1 MLINELDNNNL
12 YKNFLPMDVNGRTV
26 NIYRLNDIRLVGQDL
41 FYPNCLLHQIKEN
54 KVFNPVNEKIMS
66 LDSVSCNNTIVIDD
80 IKTNT
85 EINTPVFYFVYNTD
99 NYYHFIYD
107 TLPYLITYLDLK
119 KEKLNLKLLMNYPNS
134 GSHNFYPFVKEFLE
148 LLGIGDSDILI
159 VNNHTIYNEIY
170 ISSSYTHGIDSNLPP
185 RKEIYDF
192 YRELA
197 FDVKYGNDHVETPK
211 KIYISRRSWIHNDF
225 SNIGTNY
232 TTRRKLENEDTLV
245 ESLNQQGYIEVFTE
259 NLSTIEKIQMF
270 SQVDSVIGSIGGGMC
285 NVLFSPKTT
294 DVVVL
299 LSPTFL
305 DVNKRFTYSFSNV
318 NVNYFNDTKHI
329 CDDEFKKYMRVKVG
343 DIVGEITEVY
353 NDEILINYSEKF
365 VAGWN
370 SEVKFNTKKVKKKD
384 CTILDKGLNS
394 EWTLN
399 IEKLLKTI

>member
-1 MLINELDNNNL
+1 MLINELDDNNL
-12 YKNFLPMDVNGRTV
+12 YKNFLPIDINGRTI
-26 NIYRLNDIRLVGQDL
+26 NIYRVNDIRLVGQDL

-66 LDSVSCNNTIVIDD
+66 LGGVINDNTITLDD
-80 IKTNT
+80 VKTNI
-85 EINTPVFYFVYNTD
+85 EITTPVFYFIYNTD

-107 TLPYLITYLDLK
+107 TLPYLISYLDLK
-119 KEKLNLKLLMNYPNS
+119 KEKPNLKLLMNYPNS
-134 GSHNFYPFVKEFLE
+134 GSHNFYPFVKEFLG
-148 LLGIGDSDILI
+148 LLDINDDDILI
-159 VNNHTIYNEIY
+159 VDNHTIYNEVY
-170 ISSSYTHGIDSNLPP
+170 ISSSYTHSIDSNLPP
-185 RKEIYDF
+185 RKEVYNF
-192 YRELA
+192 YQELA
-197 FDVKYGNDHVETPK
+197 VDVKYGNDYVETPK

-232 TTRRKLENEDTLV
+232 TTRRKLENEDLLV
-245 ESLNQQGYIEVFTE
+245 ERLKELGYVEVFTE

-285 NVLFSPKTT
+285 NVLFSPATT
-294 DVVVL
+294 NVTVL

-318 NVNYFNDTKHI
+318 NVNYFNDTKHV

-353 NDEILINYSEKF
+353 SDEILIDYSEKF

-370 SEVKFNTKKVKKKD
+370 SEVKFNTKKVKKGD
-384 CTILDKGLNS
+384 CIILDKGLNS

>member
-1 MLINELDNNNL
+1 MLINELDYNNL
-12 YKNFLPMDVNGRTV
+12 YRNFLPTDVNGRTV
-26 NIYRLNDIRLVGQDL
+26 NIYRLNDVRLVGQDL

-66 LDSVSCNNTIVIDD
+66 LDSVGCNNTIILDD
-80 IKTNT
+80 VKTNT
-85 EINTPVFYFVYNTD
+85 EINIPVFYFVYNTD

-107 TLPYLITYLDLK
+107 TLPYLITYLGLK

-134 GSHNFYPFVKEFLE
+134 GSHNFYPFVKEFLG
-148 LLGIGDSDILI
+148 LLGISDSDILI
-159 VNNHTIYNEIY
+159 VDNHKIYNEIY

-192 YRELA
+192 YQKLTL
-197 FDVKYGNDHVETPK
+197 DVKYGNDYVETPK

-245 ESLNQQGYIEVFTE
+245 ESLKQQGYVEVFTE

-318 NVNYFNDTKHI
+318 NVNYFNDTKHV
-329 CDDEFKKYMRVKVG
+329 CDDEFKKYMRIKVG
-343 DIVGEITEVY
+343 DIVGEIIEVY
-353 NDEILINYSEKF
+353 NSEVLINYSEKF

-370 SEVKFNTKKVKKKD
+370 SEVKFNTKKVKKMD
-384 CTILDKGLNS
+384 CTILDRGLNS

>member
-343 DIVGEITEVY
+343 NIVGEITEVY

>member
-12 YKNFLPMDVNGRTV
+12 YKNFLPTDVNGRTV
-26 NIYRLNDIRLVGQDL
+26 NIYRLKDIRLVGQNL
-41 FYPNCLLHQIKEN
+41 FYPNCLLHQINEN
-54 KVFNPVNEKIMS
+54 IVFNPVNEKIMS
-66 LDSVSCNNTIVIDD
+66 LDSVSSNNTITLDD
-80 IKTNT
+80 VKTDI

-134 GSHNFYPFVKEFLE
+134 GSYNFYPFVREFLE
-148 LLGIGDSDILI
+148 LLGISDNDILI
-159 VNNHTIYNEIY
+159 VNNHTVYNEIY

-192 YRELA
+192 YRKLA
-197 FDVKYGNDHVETPK
+197 LDIKYGNEYVKTPK

-245 ESLNQQGYIEVFTE
+245 ESLNQQGYVEVFTE
-259 NLSTIEKIQMF
+259 NLSTIEKIRMF

-285 NVLFSPKTT
+285 NVLFSPETT

-318 NVNYFNDTKHI
+318 NVKYFNDTKHVS
-329 CDDEFKKYMRVKVG
+329 DDEFKKYMRVKVG
-343 DIVGEITEVY
+343 NIVGEITEVY
-353 NDEILINYSEKF
+353 SNEVLINYSEKF

-370 SEVKFNTKKVKKKD
+370 SEVKFSTKKVKKEN
-384 CTILDKGLNS
+384 CIILDKGLNS